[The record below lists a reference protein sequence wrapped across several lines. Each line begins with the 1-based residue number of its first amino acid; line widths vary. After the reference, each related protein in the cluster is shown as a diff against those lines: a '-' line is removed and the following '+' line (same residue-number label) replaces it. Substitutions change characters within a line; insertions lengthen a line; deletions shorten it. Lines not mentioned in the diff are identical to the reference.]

1 MLRPWNLKLELEK
14 GVNRALY
21 LQIAEKIIDEIQTG
35 RLPPATA
42 MPGTRELAKTLS
54 VNRKTT
60 VLAYEELIS
69 QGWLATEKR
78 RGTFVAAE
86 LPAIP
91 HYNGVA
97 ISAETENASMSRD
110 VLMDAEIEHLKQV
123 AWVDFSGSTADNR
136 LTPLEAFARAFRK
149 ALLVATRSNHQVNNP
164 QGYEAL
170 RSAIASMVNMEKNF
184 RIDADRV
191 CVLSSSQMAIFIL
204 ARALVRPDDCVVFE
218 RFSNPMSW
226 QAFES
231 CGAKLKYVDIDRH
244 GLDVEQIAS
253 LALEQKIRAVYVT
266 PQHQFPTT
274 VMMTQERRQALYR
287 LAELHDFYIIEDDR
301 EHESYFDEALPF
313 PIASL
318 DNSERT
324 IYLGSL
330 SNVLSPALQ
339 ISYLIGRH
347 ELIEQCNTEKKLIDC
362 QNKQIFEYAVS
373 ELMASGEIQRH
384 RRRLS
389 REFAERRQL
398 MQELLWQELGQQVDF
413 DPPRSGLA
421 YWLRFR
427 QPVDMQALAQ
437 HALTEKVKFSQGSDY
452 SPDKSD
458 VQAVR
463 LGFANLNQSELR
475 SGLKRFKRAL
485 MTSLLTMMFVVYEP
499 LMS

>member
-1 MLRPWNLKLELEK
+1 MLRPWNLKLELQK
-14 GVNRALY
+14 DANRAIY
-21 LQIAEKIIDEIQTG
+21 LQIAQKIIDEIQTG
-35 RLPPATA
+35 RLPPSSV
-42 MPGTRELAKTLS
+42 MPGTRELARTLN

-78 RGTFVAAE
+78 RGTFVAE
-86 LPAIP
+86 NLGSIP
-91 HYNGVA
+91 GFNAPSRLAAHEKESVA
-97 ISAETENASMSRD
+97 PTP
-110 VLMDAEIEHLKQV
+110 LMDAEIEHFKQ
-123 AWVDFSGSTADNR
+123 ASWVDFTEATADNR
-136 LTPLEAFARAFRK
+136 MTPLETFARAFRK
-149 ALLVATRSNHQVNNP
+149 ALLVATRSNHQLNNP
-164 QGYEAL
+164 QGYQAL
-170 RSAIASMVNMEKNF
+170 RSAIAAMVNMEKNF
-184 RIDADRV
+184 RIDAEQI

-204 ARALVRPDDCVVFE
+204 ARVLGRPGDCVAFE
-218 RFSNPMSW
+218 RLSNPLSR

-231 CGAKLKYVDIDRH
+231 CGARLEYVDIDRH
-244 GLDVEQIAS
+244 GLDIEQIAS
-253 LALEQKIRAVYVT
+253 LASEQKIRAVYVT

-274 VMMTQERRQALYR
+274 VMMSQERRQELYR

-301 EHESYFDEALPF
+301 EHESYFDETLPF

-330 SNVLSPALQ
+330 SSVLSPALQ
-339 ISYLIGRH
+339 ISYLIGGRD
-347 ELIEQCNTEKKLIDC
+347 LIAQCKAEKKLIDC
-362 QNKQIFEYAVS
+362 QNKQLFEYAVA
-373 ELMASGEIQRH
+373 ELIASGEIQRQ
-384 RRRLS
+384 RRKLGRV
-389 REFAERRQL
+389 FAERRQL
-398 MQELLWQELGQQVDF
+398 MQELLRQELGQQVDF
-413 DPPRSGLA
+413 DMPRGGLA

-427 QPVDMQALAQ
+427 QPVDMQALAR
-437 HALTEKVKFSQGSDY
+437 HALEEKVKFSQGSEY

-463 LGFANLNQSELR
+463 LGFANLNQTELT